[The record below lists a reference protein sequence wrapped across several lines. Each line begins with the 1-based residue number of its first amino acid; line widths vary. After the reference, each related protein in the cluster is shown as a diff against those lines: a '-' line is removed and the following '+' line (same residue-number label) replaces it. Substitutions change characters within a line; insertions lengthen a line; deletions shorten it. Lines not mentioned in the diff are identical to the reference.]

1 MGKGLISLPP
11 FNLYMWGNWPNSRV
25 FENYIYQSRSPFG
38 DAPAIYCDEG
48 YDPSSP
54 YCENWTIENNVVEQN
69 DVDIYLHR
77 AENNTII
84 NFNGMLWD
92 TSQDLSNTFIQNG
105 SLNITAVKANAGLQA
120 AYTTIK
126 ALVTEDSPGGTGTLP
141 PPKPPGDFRELT
153 VQTWPTDCGSSALL
167 ILVAN
172 SLRVWPGRVLA
183 IHTEIS

>member
-54 YCENWTIENNVVEQN
+54 YCESWIIENNVVEQN

-141 PPKPPGDFRELT
+141 PPKTSG
-153 VQTWPTDCGSSALL
+153 
-167 ILVAN
+167 
-172 SLRVWPGRVLA
+172 
-183 IHTEIS
+183 